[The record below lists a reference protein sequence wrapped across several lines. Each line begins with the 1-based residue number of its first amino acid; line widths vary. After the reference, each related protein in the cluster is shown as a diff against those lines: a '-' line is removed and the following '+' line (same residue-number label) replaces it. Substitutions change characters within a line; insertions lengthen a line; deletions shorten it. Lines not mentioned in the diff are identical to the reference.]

1 MTAHRAFGQYDEK
14 GPLARH
20 RAGPAPR
27 KDAHAALVIGWN
39 RHPGSVVALRYA
51 VRLAQRLDAHLHV
64 VHIVDLDDEPL
75 DPDAPNWDELFD
87 TTVNEAAL
95 EAREL
100 LNAVPASWTYHSGHG
115 SAADLLTTVSDRYA
129 VMMVVVGSPRG
140 GFMSYVD
147 SVLGQS
153 VAQRI
158 IGKRKVPL
166 LMVPTDTDI
175 DAMFPVLPSEP

>member
-1 MTAHRAFGQYDEK
+1 
-14 GPLARH
+14 
-20 RAGPAPR
+20 
-27 KDAHAALVIGWN
+27 LVIGWN
-39 RHPGSVVALRYA
+39 RHPDSVVALRYA